1 MISLSNVSQGKI
13 KITFIQILDKY
24 TIFFPVLKFILDM
37 SLDNSDTIRMGE
49 EQGYPIRVV
58 SKKTGLSVHVI
69 RAWEKRYGAVS
80 PRRTPRGQ
88 RLYSKSEIERLTAL
102 AVAVRGGWTIGSV
115 VRLSGEEL
123 ERAVKETD
131 TAPAGSGSAAPGK
144 TSPAARGAAAAET
157 ILAACMKAVENFDD
171 GALSETLFRGSVD
184 LGKTALIDDV
194 IVPLM
199 RLIGEAWRE
208 DSLRIL
214 HEHAASAAVRS
225 FLGGLLVSTDA
236 SSPAPCAVAAALSG
250 ELHELGAI
258 AAAVSAMT
266 VGWRV
271 RYLGPNT
278 PADEI
283 VRAAEITGSR
293 AVLISIPF
301 LFDERR
307 TPEEIGRVRRFLS
320 GRCALFLGGS
330 AAVRNRAALVIP
342 GVEVVDDLKSLRKFL
357 SGEDQANRGPV
368 QGADFSNDGRESGE

>member
-1 MISLSNVSQGKI
+1 MNSLSNISQGKI
-13 KITFIQILDKY
+13 KIYFIQILDKY
-24 TIFFPVLKFILDM
+24 AIFFRVLKFILDM
-37 SLDNSDTIRMGE
+37 SLDTRDTERMGE

-69 RAWEKRYGAVS
+69 RAWEKRYGAVN

-88 RLYSKSEIERLTAL
+88 RLYSKSEIERLTVL
-102 AVAVRGGWTIGSV
+102 AAAVRGGWSIGSV

-123 ERAVKETD
+123 DKAVKETE
-131 TAPAGSGSAAPGK
+131 TAPAGSGPAAPGE
-144 TSPAARGAAAAET
+144 TAPAARGGAAAET
-157 ILAACMKAVENFDD
+157 ILAACMKAVENLDD
-171 GALSETLFRGSVD
+171 GALSDALFRGSVE

-208 DSLRIL
+208 DSIRIL
-214 HEHAASAAVRS
+214 HEHAASAVVRS
-225 FLGGLLVSTDA
+225 YLGGLLTAKDTRA
-236 SSPAPCAVAAALSG
+236 TAPCAVAATLSG

-258 AAAVSAMT
+258 VAAVAATT

-293 AVLISIPF
+293 AVLISMPF
-301 LFDERR
+301 VFDERR

-320 GRCALFLGGS
+320 ERCVLILGGS
-330 AAVRNRAALVIP
+330 AAVRNRAALSMP
-342 GVEVVDDLKSLRKFL
+342 GVEIVDDLKSLRRIL
-357 SGEDQANRGPV
+357 TGEDQVNHGPV
-368 QGADFSNDGRESGE
+368 QGVDFPNDGRESRE